1 MKNFKFCIAYLAI
14 FAIFFTSCS
23 KDEVSGVQDDPN
35 TNMATISFGAVLNDF
50 VANRA
55 ALKAPL
61 TGDVPVCSDAAPVKV
76 RVALKNSGG
85 MWVAG
90 KDGDAGGFI
99 EIPVI
104 PDGQGGWM
112 TKESSDLE
120 LPEGMYS
127 LEYFAVLDAG
137 NNILWIAPR
146 ENDVY
151 GPANFAA
158 FVNDALPI
166 AINLRVGVKKYIDVE
181 VLCYD
186 ERFADE
192 FGYLFFDFT
201 VVDTI
206 TLCIFGNYCNEIGR
220 HFPAKFSVEAWM
232 YSGDAQ
238 NPKGTALT
246 NEALFNETGLYQD
259 PVEAFAKPLCFALPD
274 GEEDNWY
281 YIEISILDFE
291 GVYDAP
297 AGLKQTLVISDAEV
311 LELYNNGTN
320 TYYHFREGCEEVPPC
335 NPATDADCDG
345 FEDETDNCPNVFN
358 PDQLDSDG
366 DGKGNA
372 CDVCP
377 DDATDNCNVTD
388 SDGDGVIDSEDECP
402 GTPPGTDVD
411 RFGCE
416 AITVPGRD
424 VVVFNDI
431 NIFDNNAMEDADNVR
446 LVRNLVTYTTSGSR
460 NNGDVV
466 MMDRG
471 RNAKCFENQECND
484 SGWATMRTVIAN
496 EGFTISNVFS
506 TSGSLSS
513 IPANVKVMFLV
524 MPTQAYTVEEINA
537 FKSFAAQGGR
547 LIFIGEWEGFYEHIN
562 VQNQFLLSM
571 GAVLHNTGG
580 ALDCGY
586 TIIPAVSNRVHPIME
601 GIDDLTIGCASVI
614 EPGPDDFPLFYDTTN
629 THVLAGV
636 AKIDSTP
643 ITELRPV
650 NTNKRGQA
658 PAANIS
664 NPSSSTGY

>member
-14 FAIFFTSCS
+14 FAMIFTSCS

-85 MWVAG
+85 LWVAG

-104 PDGQGGWM
+104 PNGEGGWM

-201 VVDTI
+201 VVDTV
-206 TLCIFGNYCNEIGR
+206 TFCIFGNYCNPIGR
-220 HFPAKFSVEAWM
+220 HFPAAFSVEAWM
-232 YSGDAQ
+232 YSGDPL

-246 NEALFNETGLYQD
+246 NEALFNETGFYED
-259 PVEAFAKPLCFALPD
+259 PTEAFAKPLCIVLPD
-274 GEEDNWY
+274 RDGEDTY
-281 YIEISILDFE
+281 YIEINILDFA

-297 AGLKQTLVISDAEV
+297 EGLKQILIITDAEV
-311 LELYNNGTN
+311 KDLYNESGTS

-335 NPATDADCDG
+335 DPATDADCDG
-345 FEDETDNCPNVFN
+345 FDDETDNCPNAYN
-358 PDQLDSDG
+358 PDQLDSDQDGRG
-366 DGKGNA
+366 DVCDNCPMVANPDQLDTDQDGIGDA
-372 CDVCP
+372 CDNCPSVPNSNQADADSDGVGDVCDICP
-377 DDATDNCNVTD
+377 GYDDNMD
-388 SDGDGVIDSEDECP
+388 SDGDGVPDGCDKCEGYDDYLDKDMDGIPDGCDQDTPTPLKNCETAFMMGNNTLISLNLGNKRWGWAEYFDAAD
-402 GTPPGTDVD
+402 GTYTHDIYAGA
-411 RFGCE
+411 GQ
-416 AITVPGRD
+416 
-424 VVVFNDI
+424 NDI
-431 NIFDNNAMEDADNVR
+431 SKGTLVGQAKIKVAGGDVHVEITLSAGVTANETHIYFSDNNAP
-446 LVRNLVTYTTSGSR
+446 TTTAPG
-460 NNGDVV
+460 
-466 MMDRG
+466 
-471 RNAKCFENQECND
+471 QY
-484 SGWATMRTVIAN
+484 
-496 EGFTISNVFS
+496 GFTDGTDF
-506 TSGSLSS
+506 
-513 IPANVKVMFLV
+513 
-524 MPTQAYTVEEINA
+524 
-537 FKSFAAQGGR
+537 
-547 LIFIGEWEGFYEHIN
+547 
-562 VQNQFLLSM
+562 
-571 GAVLHNTGG
+571 TG
-580 ALDCGY
+580 
-586 TIIPAVSNRVHPIME
+586 TK
-601 GIDDLTIGCASVI
+601 TF
-614 EPGPDDFPLFYDTTN
+614 DF
-629 THVLAGV
+629 
-636 AKIDSTP
+636 
-643 ITELRPV
+643 
-650 NTNKRGQA
+650 
-658 PAANIS
+658 
-664 NPSSSTGY
+664 SSSYGGDGDFWIIVHLEVCPTNS